1 MIERDK
7 AQDFSWHSLDKEE
20 VLKLLK
26 TRITGLTIEEANKRL
41 NSLGYN
47 EIEVD
52 KKKAKFLLLIAQ
64 FKSPIIL
71 ILFAAALVSLI
82 ANKLISVYV
91 ILIVIIFN
99 SLIGFFQEYKAE
111 KSLEALKSMSA
122 PEAEVLR
129 DCTEFGG
136 CTEKLIKAR
145 EIVPGDIIL
154 IDSGDIIPA
163 DARLYET
170 INLEIDEAVLTG
182 ESLPVQKHVNTLE
195 EDIIVAERVNMIFS
209 GTVVTKGRGK
219 AIVVNTGIN
228 TELGKISQL
237 LKETEKIKTPL
248 QKRISRLGI
257 FLALLAI
264 LFSSIVFIVGVLR
277 GFEFLEI
284 FLFALST
291 MVSAIP
297 EGLPAAISIAL
308 AIGVNKM
315 AKKNAIVKKIQA
327 IDTIGG
333 VSIICTDKTG
343 TLTTN
348 QITAREILIEENHF
362 SITGV
367 GFAPEG
373 IYEKNGE
380 PIVIEEIGQLK
391 NFLEIIT
398 LCNDSRL
405 RQHELNDGYIWEVY
419 GDPTEGSLIVA
430 SQKAGIHKE
439 ILEEQYPRIDEIPFT
454 SEEKYMT
461 TFHKSKNN
469 MIKICAKGA
478 PEKILN
484 RCQKIINNNEI
495 DDLTPGKKNTLLEQ
509 SNSIARRGLRVLGV
523 AYQEIQTSQL
533 ESIKGDI
540 LLEKSNLIMMGF
552 IGMIDPPRPEVK
564 AAIKTCKNAGILVKM
579 ITGDHILTAKAI
591 GKEIGLIDEDD
602 KVIKGSEL
610 DHLNESELDE
620 IVEITSIF
628 ARVSPLN
635 KFQIVRSLQKK
646 GKVVAMTGDGVNDAP
661 ALKEADVG
669 VAMGITG
676 TDVTKEAADIVLV
689 DDNFTSI
696 VNAVEEGRVASENI
710 KKIVRFLITTNISE
724 IIIILISLIF
734 LINHPL
740 IFTSVLILWVNLVT
754 DGSLTITLAKEPKE
768 EDIMNFPPP
777 NKNEKLLN
785 RKLMINLLYTAAV
798 MALGT
803 IGMFLYGYSDQN
815 LIRAQTMAFI
825 TLAMFQVFNALNCR
839 SLDRSIFKIKIW
851 SNRSFIVGFVIS
863 IILLILVTIIPVFQV
878 ILGTVAIS
886 IIDWIIVIIVS
897 SVILLADEIRK
908 IIERRKNTN

>member
-1 MIERDK
+1 MIEQEK
-7 AQDFSWHSLDKEE
+7 VQNYSWHALDTKD
-20 VLKLLK
+20 VLKHLK
-26 TRITGLTIEEANKRL
+26 TRLTGLTTEEANERL
-41 NSLGYN
+41 TTLGYN

-52 KKKAKFLLLIAQ
+52 KKKAKLLLLIAQ

-71 ILFAAALVSLI
+71 ILFAAALISLI
-82 ANKLISVYV
+82 ASKLISVYV

-99 SLIGFFQEYKAE
+99 SLIGFFQEYQAE

-129 DCTEFGG
+129 DCTELGG
-136 CTEKLIKAR
+136 CTEKRIKAR
-145 EIVPGDIIL
+145 EIVPGDIVL

-182 ESLPVQKHVNTLE
+182 ESLPVQKNVNTLK
-195 EDIIVAERVNMIFS
+195 DDVIVAERKNIVFS

-264 LFSSIVFIVGVLR
+264 LFSSIVFIFGLLR

-315 AKKNAIVKKIQA
+315 AKRNAIVKKIQA
-327 IDTIGG
+327 IDTIGA

-348 QITAREILIEENHF
+348 QITAREILIEDNHF

-367 GFAPEG
+367 GFTPEG

-380 PIVIEEIGQLK
+380 PIAIEEIDQLK

-405 RQHELNDGYIWEVY
+405 RQHELNDGYIWEIY

-439 ILEEQYPRIDEIPFT
+439 ILEDQYPRIDEIPFT
-454 SEEKYMT
+454 SEEKYMA
-461 TFHKSKNN
+461 TFHESKNN
-469 MIKICAKGA
+469 MIKICVKGA
-478 PEKILN
+478 SEKILN
-484 RCQKIINNNEI
+484 RCQKIIKNNGIKE
-495 DDLTPGKKNTLLEQ
+495 LTPDKKKALLEQ
-509 SNSIARRGLRVLGV
+509 SNSIASRGLRVLGV

-533 ESIKGDI
+533 DSTKRNI
-540 LLEKSNLIMMGF
+540 LQEKSDLIMIGF

-564 AAIKTCKNAGILVKM
+564 AAIKTCKNAGIKVKM
-579 ITGDHILTAKAI
+579 ITGDHALTAKAI
-591 GKEIGLIDEDD
+591 GKEIGLIGESD
-602 KVIKGSEL
+602 KIITGLEL
-610 DHLNESELDE
+610 DHLTESELDE
-620 IVEITSIF
+620 IVEDTSIF
-628 ARVSPLN
+628 ARVSPLH

-646 GKVVAMTGDGVNDAP
+646 GHVVSMTGDGVNDAP

-669 VAMGITG
+669 IAMGITG

-689 DDNFTSI
+689 DDNFSSI

-710 KKIVRFLITTNISE
+710 KKIIRFLLTTNISE
-724 IIIILISLIF
+724 IIIILLSLIF

-740 IFTSVLILWVNLVT
+740 IFTSILILWINLVT

-777 NKNEKLLN
+777 NTDEKILN
-785 RKLMINLLYTAAV
+785 RKLMINLLYIAAI

-839 SLDRSIFKIKIW
+839 SNDRSIFKIKIW

-863 IILLILVTIIPVFQV
+863 VFLLILVTIIPMFQV
-878 ILGTVAIS
+878 ILGTVALS
-886 IIDWIIVIIVS
+886 ITDWVIVILVS
-897 SVILLADEIRK
+897 LSILLADEIRK
-908 IIERRKNTN
+908 EIEKRKNT

>member
-1 MIERDK
+1 MKELEES
-7 AQDFSWHSLDKEE
+7 QNLSWHALDTKDI
-20 VLKLLK
+20 LKILK
-26 TRITGLTIEEANKRL
+26 TRLTGLTTEEANERL
-41 NSLGYN
+41 NTLGYN

-52 KKKAKFLLLIAQ
+52 KKKSKILLLTSQ
-64 FKSPIIL
+64 FKNPIIL
-71 ILFAAALVSLI
+71 ILFAAALISLI

-91 ILIVIIFN
+91 IFIVIIFN

-129 DCTEFGG
+129 DCTDFGG
-136 CTEKLIKAR
+136 CTEKRIKSI

-154 IDSGDIIPA
+154 LDSGDIIPA
-163 DARLYET
+163 DARLHET
-170 INLEIDEAVLTG
+170 INLEVDEAVLTG
-182 ESLPVQKHVNTLE
+182 ESLPVLKTVNTLK
-195 EDIIVAERVNMIFS
+195 EDIIVAERKNMVFS

-219 AIVVNTGIN
+219 AIIVNTGIN

-237 LKETEKIKTPL
+237 LKETEKIQTPL

-264 LFSSIVFIVGVLR
+264 IFSSIVFVFGLIR

-315 AKKNAIVKKIQA
+315 AKRNAIVKKIQI
-327 IDTIGG
+327 IDTIGS
-333 VSIICTDKTG
+333 VSVICTDKTG

-348 QITAREILIEENHF
+348 QITAREILIDDNF
-362 SITGV
+362 ISITGV
-367 GFAPEG
+367 GYTPEG
-373 IYEKNGE
+373 IYEINGE
-380 PIVIEEIGQLK
+380 PINIMEIDQLK

-405 RQHELNDGYIWEVY
+405 RQHEINSGYVWEIY

-430 SQKAGIHKE
+430 SQKAGINKE
-439 ILEEQYPRIDEIPFT
+439 FLEEKYPRIDEIPFT
-454 SEEKYMT
+454 SEEKYMA
-461 TFHKSKNN
+461 TFHESLNDI
-469 MIKICAKGA
+469 IKICVKGA

-484 RCQKIINNNEI
+484 RCKKIIKS
-495 DDLTPGKKNTLLEQ
+495 DDIKELTPDKKKKLLEQ
-509 SNSIARRGLRVLGV
+509 NNSIANRGLRVLGV
-523 AYQEIQTSQL
+523 AYQEIPHSQL
-533 ESIKGDI
+533 DSIKKDI
-540 LLEKSNLIMMGF
+540 ILEKSDLIMMGF

-564 AAIKTCKNAGILVKM
+564 AAIKTCKNAGIEVKM
-579 ITGDHILTAKAI
+579 ITGDHALTAKAN
-591 GKEIGLIDEDD
+591 GKEIGLISEDG
-602 KVIKGSEL
+602 KFITGLEL
-610 DHLNESELDE
+610 DHLTESELDE
-620 IVEITSIF
+620 IVEDTSIF

-635 KFQIVRSLQKK
+635 KFQIVSSLQKK
-646 GKVVAMTGDGVNDAP
+646 GHNVAMTGDGVNDAP
-661 ALKEADVG
+661 ALKEANVG
-669 VAMGITG
+669 IAMGITG

-689 DDNFTSI
+689 DDNFSSI
-696 VNAVEEGRVASENI
+696 VNAVEEGRVVSENI
-710 KKIVRFLITTNISE
+710 KKIVKFLLNTNISE
-724 IIIILISLIF
+724 IVIILISLIF

-740 IFTSVLILWVNLVT
+740 IFTAILILWINLVT

-768 EDIMNFPPP
+768 EEIMNFPPP
-777 NKNEKLLN
+777 NKDEKILN
-785 RKLMINLLYTAAV
+785 RKLMLNLLYTAAI

-803 IGMFLYGYSDQN
+803 IGMFLYGYLDQN

-839 SLDRSIFKIKIW
+839 SNERSIFKIKIW
-851 SNRSFIVGFVIS
+851 SNRSFIVGFAIS
-863 IILLILVTIIPVFQV
+863 VFLLIFVTITPMFQV
-878 ILGTVAIS
+878 ILGTVALS
-886 IIDWIIVIIVS
+886 ITDWVIIVIIS
-897 SVILLADEIRK
+897 SSILLADEIRK
-908 IIERRKNTN
+908 FVENRRKT